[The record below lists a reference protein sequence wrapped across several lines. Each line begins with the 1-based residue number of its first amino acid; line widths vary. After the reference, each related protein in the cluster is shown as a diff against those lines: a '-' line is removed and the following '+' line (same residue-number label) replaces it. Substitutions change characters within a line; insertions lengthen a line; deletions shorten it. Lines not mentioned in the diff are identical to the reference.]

1 MAFAPMLE
9 EEIFSLSMGWVWWG
23 YRLFVFSL
31 AYLQSHRHRREEGG
45 EYTGL
50 FFVFGFFFFFFFL

>member
-31 AYLQSHRHRREEGG
+31 AYLQSHCHRREVGNTRG
-45 EYTGL
+45 YFL
-50 FFVFGFFFFFFFL
+50 LSVFFFFFFVR